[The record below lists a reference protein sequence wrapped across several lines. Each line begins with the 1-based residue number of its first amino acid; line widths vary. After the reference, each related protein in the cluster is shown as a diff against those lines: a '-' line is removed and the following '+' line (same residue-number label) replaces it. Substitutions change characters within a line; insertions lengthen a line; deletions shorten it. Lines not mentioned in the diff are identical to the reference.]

1 MGAVRAYV
9 RRSQRTI
16 KRATLHLSKCYHDEI
31 LKYIV
36 SRCKVLQRIDVV
48 SGFAGNTI
56 LRAAPLAI
64 ELKTLILDCYVTM
77 DTMCQLLV
85 DCSNLERAEFHKVH
99 CTGRTASWQGN
110 MTRIRSLLINVPGH
124 EPGTGLVSKSLPE
137 LYITI
142 QLRYQNTSALLEKIP
157 NAQNLTLKNWH
168 WTLPSSNHW
177 DFSVTPKLQSLDMTN
192 NQHIIFPR
200 LPPSLHTLDLSSCIA
215 APQLDD
221 LSHDNVV
228 RSSLPEM
235 KSLSLSNYH
244 SMEPTRLMALLSRGK
259 GKLELLNLKNCN
271 LQAQNINS
279 LIQDGFLTD
288 VIQLGL
294 AGLPVNDTC
303 VELLA
308 TNLHLLK
315 YLDLSFT
322 RVTGVGV
329 KALVLKSGVRLERLN
344 LMMCSQVNV
353 DAVTFARSHG
363 IQITYSFPENRMLR
377 K

>member
-1 MGAVRAYV
+1 MAAVRAYV

-31 LKYIV
+31 LKHII

-77 DTMCQLLV
+77 DTICQLLV

-110 MTRIRSLLINVPGH
+110 MLRIRSLLINVPGQ
-124 EPGTGLVSKSLPE
+124 EPGCGLVSKSLSE
-137 LYITI
+137 FYITI

-157 NAQNLTLKNWH
+157 NAQNLTLRNWH

-177 DFSVTPKLQSLDMTN
+177 DFSVTPKLQSLDITN

-200 LPPSLHTLDLSSCIA
+200 LPPSLRALDLSSCIA
-215 APQLDD
+215 SPQLDD
-221 LSHDNVV
+221 LSLANVMD
-228 RSSLPEM
+228 SSLPEM

-244 SMEPTRLMALLSRGK
+244 SMEPTRLMALLSLGK
-259 GKLELLNLKNCN
+259 GKLEFLNLKHCN
-271 LQAQNINS
+271 LQAQNISS
-279 LIQDGFLTD
+279 LIQDGFLTN

-308 TNLHLLK
+308 TSSHLLK
-315 YLDLSFT
+315 YLDLSST

-329 KALVLKSGVRLERLN
+329 KALVLKPGVRLERLN
-344 LMMCSQVNV
+344 LMQCSLVNV
-353 DAVTFARSHG
+353 DAVNFGRSHG

-377 K
+377 N